1 MPAPEHLYAMSTFF
15 EPLEADLL
23 PRVVDGERGAQ
34 QRFYQHYVQAA
45 HTLAW
50 RLLGGLASQLA
61 EEVVQDSFMD
71 AFDRIH
77 QLRDPLACGGW
88 FRQVVV
94 NRCLRAMRAPWFRRR
109 RNQGSVALDELS
121 QEGHEAAA
129 TRATHGPHANQ
140 DPHATQ
146 AGSATLSATG
156 LVELQNLLARL
167 PSAGR
172 AVVVLHEIEGYSH
185 PEIAAILGRSVSY
198 SKSQLARSLRAL
210 RKELGQR
217 SKVHE
222 PNEGH
227 SPEHNS
233 AIPESPSPNSPAP
246 TARRHW
252 TARCRGVKI

>member
-1 MPAPEHLYAMSTFF
+1 MSTFF
-15 EPLEADLL
+15 EPLEADLF
-23 PRVVDGERGAQ
+23 PRIVDGDRGAQ

-77 QLRDPLACGGW
+77 QLRDPIACGGW

-109 RNQGSVALDELS
+109 RSQGNSALDEL
-121 QEGHEAAA
+121 ERGGFELARAP
-129 TRATHGPHANQ
+129 ATHEI
-140 DPHATQ
+140 
-146 AGSATLSATG
+146 SATLSPTE

-185 PEIAAILGRSVSY
+185 PEIAGLLGRSVSY
-198 SKSQLARSLRAL
+198 SKSQLARSLGAL

-217 SKVHE
+217 STIHPPSE
-222 PNEGH
+222 DQT
-227 SPEHNS
+227 PEHK
-233 AIPESPSPNSPAP
+233 SPDPM
-246 TARRHW
+246 ARGPW
-252 TARCRGVKI
+252 SARCREAKI